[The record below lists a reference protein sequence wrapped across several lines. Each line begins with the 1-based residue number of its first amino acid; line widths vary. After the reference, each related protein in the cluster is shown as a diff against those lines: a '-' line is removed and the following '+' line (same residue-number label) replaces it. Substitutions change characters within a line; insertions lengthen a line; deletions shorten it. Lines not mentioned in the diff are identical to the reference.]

1 MADSILTFFL
11 CLVLY
16 RAICAGM
23 NWAPWPVVHDQQLR
37 RQPWVTCCRA
47 RFVAGRLI

>member
-1 MADSILTFFL
+1 MADNILTFFL

-23 NWAPWPVVHDQQLR
+23 KWAPWPLVQITINNYGDNH
-37 RQPWVTCCRA
+37 
-47 RFVAGRLI
+47 G